1 MTQVSWK
8 QGGGGG
14 LMDLVHMSGGNN
26 FRFYSTTVTFL
37 SLSACVREK
46 QYG

>member
-1 MTQVSWK
+1 MTQESWK
-8 QGGGGG
+8 QWGGG
-14 LMDLVHMSGGNN
+14 LMDLVYISGENN
-26 FRFYSTTVTFL
+26 FGFSSTTVTFL